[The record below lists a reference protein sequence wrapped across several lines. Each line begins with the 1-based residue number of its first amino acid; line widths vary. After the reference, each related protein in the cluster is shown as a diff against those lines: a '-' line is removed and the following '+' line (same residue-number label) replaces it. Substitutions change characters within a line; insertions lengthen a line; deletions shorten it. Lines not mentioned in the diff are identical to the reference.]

1 MRLRRVFDRLSLA
14 VGGTAAK
21 TPVRRQAAEMALSM
35 PICYPSA
42 MVEAKRPNLAG
53 DAVVVRFRAALRALY
68 GDRLERAVL
77 FGSRARGDA
86 RPDSDYDVAIFLRDY
101 TRAWPEIQ
109 PLGKITTDIL
119 QDTGAVISALPFP
132 AGSFRDR
139 TMLMAEIRSEGI
151 DL

>member
-1 MRLRRVFDRLSLA
+1 
-14 VGGTAAK
+14 
-21 TPVRRQAAEMALSM
+21 MALFV
-35 PICYPSA
+35 PICYASA
-42 MVEAKRPNLAG
+42 MNEADHPNLTD
-53 DAVVVRFRAALRALY
+53 DAVVARFRAALQALY

-109 PLGKITTDIL
+109 PLGEITTEIL
-119 QDTGAVISALPFP
+119 QDTGAVISTLPFP
-132 AGSFRDR
+132 AGSYRDR
-139 TMLMAEIRSEGI
+139 TMLMAEIRREGI